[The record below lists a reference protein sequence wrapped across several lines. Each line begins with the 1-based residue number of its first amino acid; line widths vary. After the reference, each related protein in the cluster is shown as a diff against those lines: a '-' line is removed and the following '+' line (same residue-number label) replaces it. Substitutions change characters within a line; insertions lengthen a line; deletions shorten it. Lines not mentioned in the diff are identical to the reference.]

1 MANTYEIIC
10 EECGK
15 PFDSVDEE
23 ATFCPECWE
32 KIVSLEGEGLGED
45 AAEKE

>member
-1 MANTYEIIC
+1 MEKYEIIC

-15 PFDSVDEE
+15 SFESEDEE
-23 ATFCPECWE
+23 ATLCSDCWT
-32 KIVSLEGEGLGED
+32 KIVSLEGEGLGKD

>member
-1 MANTYEIIC
+1 MEKYEIIC

-15 PFDSVDEE
+15 SFESEDEE
-23 ATFCPECWE
+23 VTLCPECWE

>member
-1 MANTYEIIC
+1 MEKYEIIC

-15 PFDSVDEE
+15 PFESEDEE
-23 ATFCPECWE
+23 ATLCPECWE

-45 AAEKE
+45 VPVKE